1 MLLCKSGHSG
11 SAYRRRILL
20 GLALAL
26 TCTGSAWAQTVP
38 AAAMSGPM
46 RVADSPLGLM
56 VGDYVGGNVVFLDP
70 ETLAV
75 QDTLPLP
82 VEDQAPGPVLRTKPT
97 GVAFMNGRFYVGDER
112 SGFIQ
117 VYVRPGLFKKNG
129 KLVKNPKKIGAW
141 KLVSANLTGFAIG
154 GLSDIVADASR
165 GWLFVAS
172 KADRTVHV
180 LDETGLVVRTIGG
193 TTINRPQGL
202 ALDPDGERVYVSDE
216 GERTCGSFGSCYG
229 LVRVYGYDGTSLG
242 AISGRAG
249 GRAFNFSRVQG
260 VTVNSLGD
268 VYLVDSFRSQVL
280 VFDEVSTN
288 SWAGIGTFGSK
299 GTGIKQLLLP
309 MDVVVDEASARVYVS
324 NSMQGRV
331 EVFAFGDMETVP

>member
-1 MLLCKSGHSG
+1 MLLCKSGHFG
-11 SAYRRRILL
+11 SACGRWVTL

-26 TCTGSAWAQTVP
+26 TCAGSAWAQTGST
-38 AAAMSGPM
+38 AAMTGPM

-75 QDTLPLP
+75 RDTLPLP
-82 VEDQAPGPVLRTKPT
+82 AEDQAPGPILRTKPT

-117 VYVRPGLFKKNG
+117 VYVKPGAIKPNG
-129 KLVKNPKKIGAW
+129 KVRKNLKKAGKW
-141 KLVSANLTGFAIG
+141 KLVTANLTGFAIG

-165 GWLFVAS
+165 GLLFVAS
-172 KADRTVHV
+172 KVDRTVHV

-202 ALDPDGERVYVSDE
+202 ALDRVGERVYVSDE

-242 AISGRAG
+242 TISGRAG
-249 GRAFNFSRVQG
+249 GQEFNFSRVQG
-260 VTVNSLGD
+260 VTVNSLGH

-280 VFDEVSTN
+280 VFDEVSAN

-299 GTGIKQLLLP
+299 GDGTKQLLLP
-309 MDVVVDEASARVYVS
+309 MDVVVDEASSAVYVT